1 MGISRILPIGGG
13 NLTDRNNVTPG
24 SVRVTF
30 DAGDGKQFVFDAYR
44 LATMANITGGNPP
57 CTPSRWTL
65 EVSDDGQKW
74 TLVDSQ
80 SYHRDQ
86 AWIYLG
92 SGHFN
97 DWMPDVF
104 QANAAVHAPVTTT
117 AGARIAGSGLIDGT
131 LTLAAGTV
139 IDATQAAKRGALV
152 TNGTPTIT
160 GDGTVAILPPE
171 DFVGKELRLL
181 GWPGWSSGN
190 ATVPLAA
197 ERFVI
202 DNATTGTL
210 PCYDLE
216 ARASG
221 LYLVNKTV
229 IYDSSTTQL
238 NNNNEM
244 PTALYNELR
253 MLATQAGKREVH
265 VVAYTRGGQQIMRRW
280 ASVYAPQVFQGEG
293 LLEFAQDGDRDILKV
308 SYEFGISRLWI
319 STDTTGVT
327 QVNVTATLSSP
338 DGTTGDLTF
347 VPGSIVR
354 LRAESTQ
361 TDGYGNATYIGTAL
375 ATEEIDGEGVHEVTF
390 TIPYATLESV
400 MADENFKGLR
410 VEIVTS
416 AE

>member
-1 MGISRILPIGGG
+1 MGG

-65 EVSDDGQKW
+65 EVSDDGQNW

-86 AWIYLG
+86 AWTYLG

-104 QANAAVHAPVTTT
+104 QANAAVHAPLTTT
-117 AGARIAGSGLIDGT
+117 AAGARIAGSGLIDGAV
-131 LTLAAGTV
+131 TLAPGTV
-139 IDATQAAKRGALV
+139 IDTSQVAVRGAFSTTAMPSV
-152 TNGTPTIT
+152 S
-160 GDGTVAILPPE
+160 GDGVVTILPPE
-171 DFVGKELRLL
+171 DFVGDELRLL
-181 GWPGWSSGN
+181 AWPGWGAGDES
-190 ATVPLAA
+190 PAA
-197 ERFVI
+197 ISVDHFTI
-202 DNATTGTL
+202 DNATAGSL

-216 ARASG
+216 SRASG

-229 IYDSSTTQL
+229 ICDPWDVNLGDTTKTDHVPAELYDTF
-238 NNNNEM
+238 
-244 PTALYNELR
+244 R
-253 MLATQAGKREVH
+253 DLATQEGKREVH
-265 VVAYTRGGQQIMRRW
+265 VVAYTRGNQALAKRW

-390 TIPYATLESV
+390 TIPYANLESV
-400 MADENFKGLR
+400 MANANFKGLR
-410 VEIVTS
+410 VDIATS
-416 AE
+416 AGK